1 MSILFKDR
9 DREARYER
17 LRVRLTNRLVLAE
30 VYDDGG
36 ENEVIAFE
44 VRRLRRRLDRID
56 TAIRSADR

>member
-9 DREARYER
+9 DREARHER
-17 LRVRLTNRLVLAE
+17 LRVRLTNRLDLAE

-44 VRRLRRRLDRID
+44 VRRLRRRLDPID
-56 TAIRSADR
+56 AWMRRGDR

>member
-17 LRVRLTNRLVLAE
+17 LHLRLTNRLDLAE

-56 TAIRSADR
+56 AWMRRGER